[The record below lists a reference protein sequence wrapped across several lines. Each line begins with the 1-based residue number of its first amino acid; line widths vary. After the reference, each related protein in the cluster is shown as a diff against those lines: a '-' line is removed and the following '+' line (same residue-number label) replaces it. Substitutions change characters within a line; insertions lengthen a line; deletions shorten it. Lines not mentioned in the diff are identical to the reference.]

1 MVIEWLQEQTD
12 YTTYTVEGKTVTVTL
27 TDWVYISTWYKEF
40 TSEFGLERVYEHL
53 LEKFDPKQ
61 TYSLRVGE
69 YTLIIKLKDE
79 PQKAVY
85 DRVYNHVSPGLSGA
99 YSVEYYSWI
108 VHHTTVVN
116 QGGNYYLLGDREFN
130 QVVLSISI
138 EDIYEVQKLFP
149 RMILDGF
156 TIRLPYIED
165 MTSVMD
171 DLGWNIN
178 NKYYVLGSHGYYL
191 PFDLELELAEVVEWV
206 LDISRRYGRHITH
219 NINGKHVDVNVHG
232 RDDFLWLAEQF
243 RKDLG
248 NSSFL
253 MQLIGHFRVGA
264 YYTVK
269 HKDYTVR
276 FRHWWT
282 RRNIRYAELV
292 QDLINVY
299 DFSLVTGIKNKV
311 LLYYRV
317 LKDSQYDSLTDS
329 LKLKGYLY
337 GELGILEDDVAG
349 SLSEIRVDIY
359 QETPGSYG
367 EPLPMIYSY
376 AGINIQ
382 TPYKIIRDG
391 VYRLDYYPVAL
402 PPHYATPPIQEAYIN
417 AYIMGEERRKLEGY
431 TDSDDLIITTQI
443 SQPKSISKVS
453 DSFSVEL
460 PEVSKDFTLK
470 TDDSVYKQVE
480 QIPYISSIIQFGDS
494 WTVTY
499 IGGEQLTITLSGGQ
513 TEEQNA
519 LDLYGAAV
527 FKQESLELSETQHE
541 VINILQAV
549 FNGTTFKPIQYQ
561 PDEGYQEEWANYLT
575 NLVKLSLQVQQ
586 TQQYSDV
593 QALEQIIK
601 QYPDYE
607 LLAQLQESQGSLND
621 LMEMFSDDSSEVR
634 IDQESKL
641 PKQTISDEELA
652 EFEAMLG
659 LNNSVEDEQEVIPT
673 IATTD
678 EEDTVDSDIIT
689 DYKDADT
696 STGVVDIGSMFDF

>member
-1 MVIEWLQEQTD
+1 MVIEWLKEKTD
-12 YTTYTVEGKTVTVTL
+12 YTTYTVEGKTITVTL
-27 TDWVYISTWYKEF
+27 TDWVYVSTWYKEF

-85 DRVYNHVSPGLSGA
+85 DRVYNHVSSELSGS

-138 EDIYEVQKLFP
+138 DDIYEVKKLFP
-149 RMILDGF
+149 MMELDGF

-178 NKYYVLGSHGYYL
+178 NKYYVLGTHGYYL
-191 PFDLELELAEVVEWV
+191 PFELELELAEVVEWV

-232 RDDFLWLAEQF
+232 RDDFLWLADQF

-337 GELGILEDDVAG
+337 GELGILEDDVAR

-359 QETPGSYG
+359 QETPESYG

-391 VYRLDYYPVAL
+391 VFRLEHYPIAL
-402 PPHYATPPIQEAYIN
+402 PPHYETEPIQEPYIN

-431 TDSDDLIITTQI
+431 TDSDDLVITTQNTQQKTGNKI
-443 SQPKSISKVS
+443 PDNWDIT
-453 DSFSVEL
+453 L
-460 PEVSKDFTLK
+460 PELSDDFTIK
-470 TDDSVYKQVE
+470 TDDSIYKQVE
-480 QIPYISSIIQFGDS
+480 QLPYISSIVQFGDS

-499 IGGEQLTITLSGGQ
+499 IGGEQVNITL
-513 TEEQNA
+513 TEEGLTDEQQA
-519 LDLYGAAV
+519 KAVYGAAV
-527 FKQESLELSETQHE
+527 FKQEQLTLSEEQQE
-541 VINILQAV
+541 VINILRAV
-549 FNGTTFKPIQYQ
+549 FSGETFNPISYQ
-561 PDEGYQEEWANYLT
+561 PDESYQEDWANYLT
-575 NLVKLSLQVQQ
+575 QVVKIALKAQK

-593 QALEQIIK
+593 LALEQIVK
-601 QYPDYE
+601 QYPDYD
-607 LLAQLQESQGSLND
+607 LLDQLSKDTSQDTFNLDDIMGMFEQSNDEES
-621 LMEMFSDDSSEVR
+621 R
-634 IDQESKL
+634 IDQQDSIPL
-641 PKQTISDEELA
+641 QD
-652 EFEAMLG
+652 
-659 LNNSVEDEQEVIPT
+659 NNL
-673 IATTD
+673 TD
-678 EEDTVDSDIIT
+678 ELQEETSEGLMDTLILGDIKEAENT
-689 DYKDADT
+689 E
-696 STGVVDIGSMFDF
+696 GVVDIGSIFDF